1 MERKM
6 SKMAD
11 QKYAKDYSESGFFS
25 FCKKFAKSL
34 GHEVMVKALQL
45 YYVMQKPGVP
55 LPVITACA
63 AALGYGICPVDLI
76 PDFVPVLG
84 LADDAAAFAAALTY
98 AASEVDADVTEK
110 AEAKAL
116 EWLG

>member
-1 MERKM
+1 M

-11 QKYAKDYSESGFFS
+11 QKYAKDYSESGFFD

-34 GHEVMVKALQL
+34 GKEVLVKALQL

-55 LPVITACA
+55 GPVGAACL
-63 AALGYGICPVDLI
+63 AALGYGVCPIDVV
-76 PDFVPVLG
+76 PDFIPVVG
-84 LADDAAAFAAALTY
+84 LADDAAIFAAALAY
-98 AASEVDADVTEK
+98 AAKEVDADVTYK
-110 AEAKAL
+110 AETKAL